1 MNGDMNSHSEG
12 LTRRTC
18 VRTVGFLGQS
28 FDKRDGA
35 TGRDRCL
42 IRPYFHEA
50 ACPTEANLM
59 RLYLDKFV
67 DQW

>member
-1 MNGDMNSHSEG
+1 MNRDMNSHFEG
-12 LTRRTC
+12 LARETC
-18 VRTVGFLGQS
+18 VKTVAFVGQS

-35 TGRDRCL
+35 TGRDRYL

-50 ACPTEANLM
+50 AWPTEANLM
-59 RLYLDKFV
+59 RLYLEKIV